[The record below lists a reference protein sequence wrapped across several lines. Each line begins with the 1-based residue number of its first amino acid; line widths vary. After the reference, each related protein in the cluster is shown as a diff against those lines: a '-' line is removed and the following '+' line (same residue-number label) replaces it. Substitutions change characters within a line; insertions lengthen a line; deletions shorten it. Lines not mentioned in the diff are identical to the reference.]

1 MLGDKESLIPMFVLK
16 CRERGRE
23 RERARQ
29 SAREKGKGYMGYHK
43 SFLFLSFPSIF
54 LSLFFF
60 PFRLDPTRVPLVYF
74 LSFLLCLVLDF
85 LSVR

>member
-1 MLGDKESLIPMFVLK
+1 
-16 CRERGRE
+16 
-23 RERARQ
+23 
-29 SAREKGKGYMGYHK
+29 MGYHK

-74 LSFLLCLVLDF
+74 LSFLLCPVLDF